1 MGLFALLIHWV
12 VEFYIVVI
20 IVQVAMHWLIA
31 FDVIN
36 TKNTQ
41 AKRVMAFMTMVTDPL
56 YKPVRK
62 YIPSIAGFDLSPVIL
77 IIGLSFIRN
86 IVLTALAAL

>member
-1 MGLFALLIHWV
+1 MSIFAFLIHWV
-12 VEFYIVVI
+12 VEFYIMAI

-36 TKNTQ
+36 TKNKQ
-41 AKRVMAFMTMVTDPL
+41 AQKVMDFLDMITEPL

-62 YIPSIAGFDLSPVIL
+62 YIPAVGGFDLSPVVL
-77 IIGLSFIRN
+77 IIGLSLIRN
-86 IVLTALAAL
+86 VLIGLLI